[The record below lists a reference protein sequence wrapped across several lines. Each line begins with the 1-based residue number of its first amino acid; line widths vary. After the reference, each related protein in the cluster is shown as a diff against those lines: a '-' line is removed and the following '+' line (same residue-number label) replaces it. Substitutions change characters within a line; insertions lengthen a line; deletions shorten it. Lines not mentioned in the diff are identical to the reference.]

1 MTHEELSEAYAERL
15 VDDMDMGTLVQIVTE
30 HLTNAFLEYEP
41 DQLRGQIQYDGI
53 YDDLLDEEE
62 NENV

>member
-1 MTHEELSEAYAERL
+1 MTHEALAEAYAERL

-30 HLTNAFLEYEP
+30 HLEQNFLEYEP

-53 YDDLLDEEE
+53 YDDLLEEE
-62 NENV
+62 E

>member
-15 VDDMDMGTLVQIVTE
+15 VEDMDMGTLVQIVTE

>member
-1 MTHEELSEAYAERL
+1 MTHEELAEAYAERL

-30 HLTNAFLEYEP
+30 HLEQNFLEYEP

-53 YDDLLDEEE
+53 YDDLLEEE
-62 NENV
+62 E